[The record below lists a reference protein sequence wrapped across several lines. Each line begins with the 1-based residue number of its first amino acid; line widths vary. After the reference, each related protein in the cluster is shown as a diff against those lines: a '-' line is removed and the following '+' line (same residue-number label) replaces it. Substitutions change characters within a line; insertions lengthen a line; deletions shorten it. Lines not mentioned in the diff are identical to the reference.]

1 MKPGNVE
8 TSKGLKHIFEAAGYT
23 FSGLKVAFH
32 ETAFCLEFIILV
44 LIPIVGLC
52 LGYDL
57 QFLLLAVAAWLGVMC
72 VELINTAIEAVVDL
86 ASPEYHELAKKAK
99 DLGSAAVAV
108 AVAVNCIVWLVYL
121 ADFYQIFFNCHRLGE

>member
-52 LGYDL
+52 LGYVYKESPED
-57 QFLLLAVAAWLGVMC
+57 FTSFLGV
-72 VELINTAIEAVVDL
+72 
-86 ASPEYHELAKKAK
+86 
-99 DLGSAAVAV
+99 
-108 AVAVNCIVWLVYL
+108 
-121 ADFYQIFFNCHRLGE
+121 ADFRMELNRIETLFVVLETCKRAACGVSDGLKTLRKLFHAVPMAHPCDAFICYIAE